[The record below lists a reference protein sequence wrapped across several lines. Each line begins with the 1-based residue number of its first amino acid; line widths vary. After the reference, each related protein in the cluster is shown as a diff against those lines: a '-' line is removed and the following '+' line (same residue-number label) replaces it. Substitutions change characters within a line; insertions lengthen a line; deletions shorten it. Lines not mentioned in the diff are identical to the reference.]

1 MISEYGGK
9 EKYASKE
16 EQKKHEAKE
25 TVKKEKT
32 EQEPVKKKIV
42 LGKPKID
49 YKDMHRTDNE
59 PIGTVKKVP
68 TEKDLK
74 KVQSDTQKKIVLSKK
89 KEEPKNEEGR
99 TAAQE
104 KEYMEEL
111 NEQVRMAKESDE
123 RYKKTPVGMMIEA
136 KKAENKGNLK
146 EARRLFE
153 AAKKAGLR
161 FN

>member
-25 TVKKEKT
+25 TVKKEKA
-32 EQEPVKKKIV
+32 EQEPAKKKIV
-42 LGKPKID
+42 LGKPKVD

-59 PIGTVKKVP
+59 PVGTVKKVP

-74 KVQSDTQKKIVLSKK
+74 KVQSDTQKKIILSKK
-89 KEEPKNEEGR
+89 KEEPKNAEGR

-104 KEYMEEL
+104 KE
-111 NEQVRMAKESDE
+111 D
-123 RYKKTPVGMMIEA
+123 KKRG
-136 KKAENKGNLK
+136 
-146 EARRLFE
+146 
-153 AAKKAGLR
+153 
-161 FN
+161 